1 MGIPR
6 MGFRYRR
13 RIKVAPGVRVNVSKT
28 GTSLSLGGPGATYN
42 INRDG
47 GRASFGLPGTGLSY
61 TGARSGKAGDLAILV
76 VLFGTAMLAIA
87 ISFRLLRW
95 IVRLPAALVA
105 YPFTRTS
112 MAAADCGEPNA
123 IPSAKAARVSAPQG
137 PVGSGTLPVS
147 IAPLASP
154 QAAEAGVDLEVEPP
168 EEIIPPKTL
177 RDREDMNEIV
187 RRIAMQNAAAAARAR
202 AAGPAPRRQRRSPV
216 TDRS

>member
-1 MGIPR
+1 

-28 GTSLSLGGPGATYN
+28 GTSLSLGGRGATYN

-47 GRASFGLPGTGLSY
+47 GRASFSLPGTGLSY

-76 VLFGTAMLAIA
+76 ALFSAAMLAFV

-95 IVRLPAALVA
+95 ILRLPGALVA
-105 YPFTRTS
+105 YPFTRTPKT
-112 MAAADCGEPNA
+112 AADSAGQTA
-123 IPSAKAARVSAPQG
+123 TPSVKSVLVSAPFG
-137 PVGSGTLPVS
+137 PTGIETIPGLSATPD
-147 IAPLASP
+147 AH
-154 QAAEAGVDLEVEPP
+154 AEAGRAAALATELPAEAAPP
-168 EEIIPPKTL
+168 RTL

-216 TDRS
+216 ADRS